1 MDDEQIRPLTPR
13 EVAEY
18 ENSRPSWEK
27 SLEQVVYWIWLIGN
41 FVLLVLWLSEPDCEP
56 EYNTWS
62 GWDYSECE
70 ALEGYEAEIFIYFIG
85 FNLTLFLPVIVYSIL
100 SAPRRERTLKKIRF
114 REDLR
119 LKEEERKRK
128 VSAQRKRARD
138 KKSSKDRKAFLSAE
152 KKRKTA
158 AFNNRIFQS
167 GFRSPSMS
175 KKEFAWNDTGGKCK
189 LCRSYSIAKELG
201 FWWRIYPT
209 LEVVLLCRNCAE
221 KEGLSVDHNEEVV
234 KSRRISE
241 EVRDSVWNR
250 DGGKCVQCGS
260 NENLEFDHIIPF
272 SKGGANTKRNI
283 QLLCESCNRAKS
295 DNIG

>member
-13 EVAEY
+13 EADEY
-18 ENSRPSWEK
+18 ENARPSWEK
-27 SLEQVVYWIWLIGN
+27 YFEQGFSWILIIGN
-41 FVLLVLWLSEPDCEP
+41 FVLVLLLFTYPYCEEP
-56 EYNTWS
+56 EYDLWSGTWS
-62 GWDYSECE
+62 ECDDSDE
-70 ALEGYEAEIFIYFIG
+70 DEIFIYFIG
-85 FNLTLFLPVIVYSIL
+85 FNLTAFLLFIVYFKL
-100 SAPRRERTLKKIRF
+100 NGARWERALKRIRLP
-114 REDLR
+114 EDLR
-119 LKEEERKRK
+119 LQEEERKRK
-128 VSAQRKRARD
+128 VSAQKKRARD
-138 KKSSKDRKAFLSAE
+138 KKSSKDRKAFLSSE
-152 KKRKTA
+152 KERKTA

-167 GFRSPSMS
+167 EFRSPSMS

-201 FWWRIYPT
+201 FWWRIHPT

-221 KEGLSVDHNEEVV
+221 KEGLSVEHNEEVV

>member
-1 MDDEQIRPLTPR
+1 MRLDEGLLHYHHGRMSVKLRRWDWT
-13 EVAEY
+13 EFAGEM
-18 ENSRPSWEK
+18 
-27 SLEQVVYWIWLIGN
+27 
-41 FVLLVLWLSEPDCEP
+41 LVLWLVAGLGIFSLLGVAALTGQFSSVSYFVYLLCYICTWFPLNWFAKWVVAQDTAQRSK
-56 EYNTWS
+56 EYDRFHHLLS
-62 GWDYSECE
+62 SSAIDR
-70 ALEGYEAEIFIYFIG
+70 
-85 FNLTLFLPVIVYSIL
+85 FNPTEV
-100 SAPRRERTLKKIRF
+100 
-114 REDLR
+114 
-119 LKEEERKRK
+119 EEEQLMKMYGRSEKERLEE
-128 VSAQRKRARD
+128 
-138 KKSSKDRKAFLSAE
+138 KAFLSSE
-152 KKRKTA
+152 KERKTA

-175 KKEFAWNDTGGKCK
+175 KKELAWNDTGGKCK

-201 FWWRIYPT
+201 FWWRIHPT

-221 KEGLSVDHNEEVV
+221 KEELSVEHNEEVV

-295 DNIG
+295 DTIG

>member
-1 MDDEQIRPLTPR
+1 MAFKPLDADAKASLTPFI
-13 EVAEY
+13 
-18 ENSRPSWEK
+18 
-27 SLEQVVYWIWLIGN
+27 SLWVR
-41 FVLLVLWLSEPDCEP
+41 FC
-56 EYNTWS
+56 
-62 GWDYSECE
+62 
-70 ALEGYEAEIFIYFIG
+70 
-85 FNLTLFLPVIVYSIL
+85 LFLQPGDYALGAGVWSYGYTYCEDCKMYAPKKIPRDDDPGWVRDNPAAHENYL
-100 SAPRRERTLKKIRF
+100 SDKWGYCISKKARAKRAAREERDAIQRENRERTRKKSLKNRKVF
-114 REDLR
+114 LSSE
-119 LKEEERKRK
+119 KERKI
-128 VSAQRKRARD
+128 
-138 KKSSKDRKAFLSAE
+138 
-152 KKRKTA
+152 A

-201 FWWRIYPT
+201 FWWRIHPT

-221 KEGLSVDHNEEVV
+221 KEGLSVEHNEEVV